1 MPLESDDDVKL
12 LLPTDI
18 VGVAVILPSS
28 PTPSETAP
36 DDADSGSDSDSDV
49 DEAGEGGPRRK
60 GEEESP
66 HVLDSV
72 TESESQSE

>member
-18 VGVAVILPSS
+18 VSVAVILPS
-28 PTPSETAP
+28 PPSETAP

>member
-1 MPLESDDDVKL
+1 LPLESDDDVKL

-18 VGVAVILPSS
+18 VSVAVILPS